1 MKKVKIPKGGAKLA
15 KVPRVGKIAMP
26 KMGSGRKKKGMFG

>member
-1 MKKVKIPKGGAKLA
+1 MKKVKMPKGGAKLA

-26 KMGSGRKKKGMFG
+26 KMGGARKKKGIFG